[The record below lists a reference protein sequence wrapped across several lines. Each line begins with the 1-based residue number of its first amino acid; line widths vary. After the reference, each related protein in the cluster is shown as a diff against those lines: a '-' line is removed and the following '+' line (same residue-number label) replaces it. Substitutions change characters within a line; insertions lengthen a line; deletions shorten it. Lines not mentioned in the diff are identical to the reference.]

1 LHQHWSLLFL
11 ATIKDST
18 MTRNNSR
25 RAFLSGAAKASALA
39 ISSSLLGGQAFG
51 TQTHPAPSPAA
62 PQNPLLWETF
72 LISVSANLFEAPKHL
87 ELHANEYSDPIDL
100 GERGIYRVKIVRSER
115 PTNFGQGYVLT
126 LGDQHGKELDTKNIV
141 NSTTAIFRRYGVQVH
156 MVTFQV
162 AAP

>member
-1 LHQHWSLLFL
+1 
-11 ATIKDST
+11 

-25 RAFLSGAAKASALA
+25 RAFLSGAVKASALA
-39 ISSSLLGGQAFG
+39 ISGSLLSGQAFG
-51 TQTHPAPSPAA
+51 ARAKLETPQDAA
-62 PQNPLLWETF
+62 QNPLLWETY
-72 LISVSANLFEAPKHL
+72 LISVSANLFEAPKYL
-87 ELHANEYSDPIDL
+87 ELQANKYSDPIDL

-115 PTNFGQGYVLT
+115 PTAFGQGYVLT
-126 LGDQHGKELDTKNIV
+126 LGDLHGKELDTKNVV